1 MPAATLDVRE
11 IAPKNRH
18 SQIFEAFDGLES
30 GEELQLINDH
40 EPRPLFYELQA
51 ERESFDADS
60 YRVEQRADDEFVA
73 TLPKR

>member
-1 MPAATLDVRE
+1 MATETLDVRN

-18 SQIFEAFDGLES
+18 SMIFEAFDSLDA

-51 ERESFDADS
+51 ERDSFDPDRYA
-60 YRVEQRADDEFVA
+60 VEQRADDEFVA